1 MAAVASRPGKSPHT
15 LIIMLAGLLLVSCAH
30 LPPEPQ
36 KGDVRV
42 IDGVEY
48 VYGKN
53 PKYMNSQIEPL
64 YVWLRKDQYSPDTLD
79 DFTFR
84 SPVPT
89 EKQNE
94 MEARIAKIEAELKKT
109 QVPQQVSPPPPQP
122 VLAPP
127 TGTSSMASLP
137 KTKPEFPSLSK
148 MKRRVLVLPITGAT
162 DLKYEQVAGLVTERL
177 VANLE
182 RTGMIICLD
191 PRAVGFRGNVTQ
203 PGIMKDL
210 EELHGIQAVVQ
221 GSLFNTPAVSTT
233 GISLTVYNA
242 ETGLILRQLSSKAT
256 LLTREQGV
264 ASDMDRIR
272 AIDLGIEPIAEDAL
286 KSILALDWHARIAS
300 TEQGKILINAGKLSG
315 LEKGD
320 TLEVYAP
327 GEQITDAATKMP
339 LGKLKGAYKG
349 EIEVTEFSGED
360 ESWARS
366 RKGEKFSSTD
376 LVYLKR

>member
-1 MAAVASRPGKSPHT
+1 
-15 LIIMLAGLLLVSCAH
+15 
-30 LPPEPQ
+30 
-36 KGDVRV
+36 
-42 IDGVEY
+42 
-48 VYGKN
+48 
-53 PKYMNSQIEPL
+53 
-64 YVWLRKDQYSPDTLD
+64 
-79 DFTFR
+79 
-84 SPVPT
+84 
-89 EKQNE
+89 

-109 QVPQQVSPPPPQP
+109 QVPQQVAPPPPQP

-127 TGTSSMASLP
+127 TGTGSMASLP
-137 KTKPEFPSLSK
+137 KAKPEFPSSSK
-148 MKRRVLVLPITGAT
+148 LKRRVLVLPISGAA
-162 DLKYEQVAGLVTERL
+162 DPKYEQVAEQVTKRL

-191 PRAVGFRGNVTQ
+191 PRAVGLRGNVAQ
-203 PGIMKDL
+203 PGTMKDL
-210 EELHGIQAVVQ
+210 DELHGIQAIVQ
-221 GSLFNTPAVSTT
+221 GTLFDTPAGSTT
-233 GISLTVYNA
+233 EISLTVYNA

-315 LEKGD
+315 LQKGD

-349 EIEVTEFSGED
+349 EIEVTEFFGED